1 MLLELVGGL
10 GAWRWVILG
19 IALLA
24 IELVAPGTVLLWLGL
39 AAIVVGAIAF
49 LGDPG
54 WQTEVLAFGA
64 LGLAAAVGWWFFG
77 RRDNAAVSD
86 RPLLNRRAHACV
98 GRVLALDEPIAGGVG
113 RVRIDDTVW
122 RAAGPDLPAGAR
134 VRVMAAEGS
143 TLKVMPAE

>member
-1 MLLELVGGL
+1 MLVELIGGL
-10 GAWRWVILG
+10 GPWRWVVLG
-19 IALLA
+19 VALLA

-39 AAIVVGAIAF
+39 AAIAVGALAF
-49 LGDPG
+49 LVDPG
-54 WQTEVLAFGA
+54 WQTEVLAFA
-64 LGLAAAVGWWFFG
+64 VLGLAAAVGWWFFG

-98 GRVLALDEPIAGGVG
+98 GRVLSLDEPLVDGAG

-122 RAAGPDLPAGAR
+122 RATGPDLPAGAR

-143 TLKVMPAE
+143 TLKVKPAD